1 MFNDECICSHIH
13 THFQCSFLYD
23 TVDKCAVPKFLMI
36 KLCYIN
42 RNKGVTVVEMKVNI
56 ILQFICSLFSLFMEE
71 WTYSL
76 LKNLTSI
83 SRFWILTAILL
94 EFEVFWDVAGVVG

>member
-1 MFNDECICSHIH
+1 
-13 THFQCSFLYD
+13 
-23 TVDKCAVPKFLMI
+23 
-36 KLCYIN
+36 
-42 RNKGVTVVEMKVNI
+42 
-56 ILQFICSLFSLFMEE
+56 MEE